1 MNRRQLIE
9 AFMPWAGLVIGLLA
23 VAIVHQ
29 FGSDGV
35 FNDCRVVSPGP
46 LLIVAALG
54 LIACVL
60 SGLWSWRSV
69 RSSGSEV
76 RRVVATI
83 SAGSAAL
90 FVFAIILAMIAALVL
105 PPCFQ

>member
-1 MNRRQLIE
+1 MRERSFLSRF
-9 AFMPWAGLVIGLLA
+9 APWAGLAIGVLA

-35 FNDCRVVSPGP
+35 FDNCRANSPGP
-46 LLIVAALG
+46 LLIVAAVG
-54 LIACVL
+54 LLICLV
-60 SGLWSWRSV
+60 SGLVSWRSI
-69 RSSGSEV
+69 RKDADEA
-76 RRVVATI
+76 RRVVGVV

-90 FVFAIILAMIAALVL
+90 FAFAILLAMIAAIAL